1 MNPSSTRRRFSV
13 VALAL
18 GAALALDACSFR
30 RLTADSTADLLHA
43 GSPQFNTLEDLDFA
57 EASAPASL
65 VTIESVWRVARD
77 NEDLLVELV
86 QGYASYGFAFLEDH
100 MERAR
105 AADDAEREE
114 YWRFRARAAYRRGK
128 MFGFVFLD
136 TRQHVDGGPEA
147 VTRRGLPAWQEY
159 LRRFTSRDDVPA
171 LYWTANAWASLIAVS
186 VDDSDALLDLPFA
199 VALAERARA
208 LDPHFYS
215 GAVDALFAVYH
226 AATPASFGGRPDLA
240 RAEFEAALAA
250 SDRHMLT
257 YQVLYARTYA
267 VMVQDRALY
276 TRLLQEVVDA
286 GDVLPSER
294 LANLVA
300 KRRAIRYLREADELF
315 PPAETP
321 AETPAPAAP
330 EVTP

>member
-1 MNPSSTRRRFSV
+1 VRPPSLRHPARLAA
-13 VALAL
+13 ALV
-18 GAALALDACSFR
+18 AALALDACSLR

-57 EASAPASL
+57 EASAPAGL

-105 AADDAEREE
+105 AADDEAREE
-114 YWRFRARAAYRRGK
+114 YWRRRARAAYRRGK

-136 TRQHVDGGPEA
+136 AREHVDGGPEA
-147 VTRRGLPAWQEY
+147 VARRGLPAWQEY
-159 LRRFTSRDDVPA
+159 LRRFDSADDVPA
-171 LYWTANAWASLIAVS
+171 LFWTANAWASLISVS

-199 VALAERARA
+199 VALAERARQ
-208 LDPHFYS
+208 LDPHYANGS
-215 GAVDALFAVYH
+215 VDALFGVYH
-226 AATPASFGGRPDLA
+226 ASTPASLGGRADLA

-250 SDRHMLT
+250 SHRTVLT

-276 TRLLQEVVDA
+276 TRLLQEVIDA
-286 GDVLPSER
+286 GDVNPAER
-294 LANLVA
+294 LGNLVA
-300 KRRAIRYLREADELF
+300 KRRAFRYLDEADALF
-315 PPAETP
+315 PPAE
-321 AETPAPAAP
+321 PAAP

>member
-1 MNPSSTRRRFSV
+1 VNHLRPARLLSV
-13 VALAL
+13 A
-18 GAALALDACSFR
+18 AALAAALSLEACSLR

-100 MERAR
+100 VERAR
-105 AADDAEREE
+105 AADDDEREE
-114 YWRFRARAAYRRGK
+114 YWRRRARAAYRRGK
-128 MFGFVFLD
+128 MFGFIFLD
-136 TRQHVDGGPEA
+136 VREHADGGPEA
-147 VTRRGLPAWQEY
+147 VTRRGLPAWQSY
-159 LRRFTSRDDVPA
+159 LQRFTDRDDVPA
-171 LYWTANAWASLIAVS
+171 LFWTANAWASLISVS

-199 VALAERARA
+199 VALAERARQ
-208 LDPHFYS
+208 LDPHYANGS
-215 GAVDALFAVYH
+215 IDALFGVYH
-226 AATPASFGGRPDLA
+226 ASTPASLGGQPDRA
-240 RAEFEAALAA
+240 RSEFEAALAA
-250 SDRHMLT
+250 SHRNILT

-276 TRLLQEVVDA
+276 TRLLREVLDA
-286 GDVLPSER
+286 GDVMPSER
-294 LANLVA
+294 LGNLVA
-300 KRRAIRYLREADELF
+300 KRRAIRYLQETDTLF
-315 PPAETP
+315 PPAETG
-321 AETPAPAAP
+321 AP

>member
-1 MNPSSTRRRFSV
+1 MQPLRPARVLV
-13 VALAL
+13 VAAALAS
-18 GAALALDACSFR
+18 ALALDACSLR

-65 VTIESVWRVARD
+65 VTIESVWRVAPD

-105 AADDAEREE
+105 AADDEAREE
-114 YWRFRARAAYRRGK
+114 YWRRRARAAYRRGK
-128 MFGFVFLD
+128 AFGFAFLD
-136 TRQHVDGGPEA
+136 AREHVAGGPEA
-147 VTRRGLPAWQEY
+147 VTRRGLPAWETY
-159 LRRFTSRDDVPA
+159 LARFTHRDDVPA
-171 LYWTANAWASLIAVS
+171 LFWTANAWASLIAVS

-199 VALAERARA
+199 VALAERARR
-208 LDPHFYS
+208 LDPHYAN
-215 GAVDALFAVYH
+215 GAIDALFGVYH
-226 AATPASFGGRPDLA
+226 ASTPPSLGGQPALA
-240 RAEFEAALAA
+240 RAEFEAALAT
-250 SDRHMLT
+250 SHRQVLT

-276 TRLLQEVVDA
+276 TRLLQEVLDA
-286 GDVLPSER
+286 GDVLPAER
-294 LANLVA
+294 LGNLVA
-300 KRRAIRYLREADELF
+300 KRRATRYLEEADALF
-315 PPAETP
+315 PPAD
-321 AETPAPAAP
+321 PAPS